1 MSLRFFEQQSIFQG
15 CVRIDWPSAAA
26 GKLPLARISNRMFF
40 LDLSKLPRRYSFP
53 LKLNKFEEI
62 GQQVSSI
69 KFSEVNLI
77 SKGES
82 DMTVP
87 VDQVKVLHEAGLFSS
102 AKLLVSQLCSAL
114 AV

>member
-1 MSLRFFEQQSIFQG
+1 M
-15 CVRIDWPSAAA
+15 P
-26 GKLPLARISNRMFF
+26 
-40 LDLSKLPRRYSFP
+40 
-53 LKLNKFEEI
+53 
-62 GQQVSSI
+62 SI

-114 AV
+114 AVL

>member
-1 MSLRFFEQQSIFQG
+1 M
-15 CVRIDWPSAAA
+15 P
-26 GKLPLARISNRMFF
+26 
-40 LDLSKLPRRYSFP
+40 
-53 LKLNKFEEI
+53 
-62 GQQVSSI
+62 SI

-102 AKLLVSQLCSAL
+102 AKLLVSQLCSCSL
-114 AV
+114 EDRKIFFDDFISKF